1 LIQNWLI
8 GIFWGI
14 VAQIATFYQL
24 QGPLKYQWMRE
35 NNWILWLCG
44 IPISYFYMS
53 SVKNLVIAFNGEL
66 WPSRIIGFVIGV
78 FVFSVLSIVLFD
90 EPLKPKTIVCL
101 VLAGLILM
109 IQLFWK

>member
-14 VAQIATFYQL
+14 IAQICTFYQL
-24 QGPLKYQWMRE
+24 QGSLKYQWMRE

-44 IPISYFYMS
+44 IPISYFYMT

-78 FVFSVLSIVLFD
+78 FVFSILSIVLFD

-101 VLAGLILM
+101 MLAGLILM